1 MTCRGSWLQHHLLP
15 QNIANGMSRVWLC
28 VSERERIC
36 EIYTDIRVSIFC
48 THTHRLHVWRGP
60 SSSTHIYRHT
70 CLNLPHT
77 YTQTT
82 YVARASIICTY
93 VYRSPHAD
101 SGHLTPWT
109 PAHSLHQ
116 TPFHWPTSPTFDAQV
131 LANGGA
137 TNQSSSV
144 SLLQEWRGDSWE
156 SATNMMPLRSLAM
169 SGLPEGWEVSFTPWI
184 CARTASVCLSPRH
197 PSFARSF
204 ARSRP
209 LSAFMLFVARAHAR
223 TCTHARAHTDTGLS
237 GMRTAHQKRV
247 GSVSS
252 LQHLHLASRFFQ
264 FRPYA
269 TKTRARSLRRSATPQ
284 QRIGS

>member
-1 MTCRGSWLQHHLLP
+1 MARTFIISTH
-15 QNIANGMSRVWLC
+15 
-28 VSERERIC
+28 
-36 EIYTDIRVSIFC
+36 TDIHVSIFC
-48 THTHRLHVWRGP
+48 TDTHTDY
-60 SSSTHIYRHT
+60 STT
-70 CLNLPHT
+70 CI
-77 YTQTT
+77 
-82 YVARASIICTY
+82 ARASIICTY
-93 VYRSPHAD
+93 VCRSPHAD

-109 PAHSLHQ
+109 PAQSLHQ
-116 TPFHWPTSPTFDAQV
+116 TPFQWPTSPTFDAQV

-137 TNQSSSV
+137 TNQSSSA

-223 TCTHARAHTDTGLS
+223 TYTHTRARTHTGLS

-252 LQHLHLASRFFQ
+252 LQHLHLASRRFKLGNA
-264 FRPYA
+264 A
-269 TKTRARSLRRSATPQ
+269 TVHWILTLKIACAWDSPEFTRAAPC
-284 QRIGS
+284 RIQNTNAD